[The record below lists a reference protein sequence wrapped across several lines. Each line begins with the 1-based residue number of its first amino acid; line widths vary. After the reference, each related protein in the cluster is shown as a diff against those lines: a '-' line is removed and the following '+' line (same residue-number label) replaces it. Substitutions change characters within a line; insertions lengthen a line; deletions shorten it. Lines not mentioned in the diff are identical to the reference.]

1 MNAGSSGRSPAPQA
15 DLTARGRADEPAC
28 GELERVACF
37 QRLRREAENQDE
49 TSRDETGCQGDL
61 VRATHQAEHF

>member
-1 MNAGSSGRSPAPQA
+1 MRARLAAHPPRRPILPRGAAQTSP
-15 DLTARGRADEPAC
+15 LV
-28 GELERVACF
+28 ELERVACF